1 MDTVALARDRQSS
14 LARLMLFALLA
25 SESTLRSATCTIST
39 RRREYRSQSWPIYP
53 HRSRY
58 LFPYCGPPVRL
69 ANSFR
74 APAISSRPPVG
85 SGAARSLGH
94 RAFGT
99 KAKLNC
105 YPPESQVAFVRRL
118 STTAAQRNQPANPQE
133 TRHESGSRQTSRF
146 LVPHLSQAAAG
157 TERTPLYRKDCR
169 KPICPNLL
177 LVLGLETAGLHL
189 ILNHWSRTAAW
200 IATALGLYGTV
211 LAAGLY
217 RSLNERPHLL
227 TPESLTLRM
236 GLLSELRVEREQST
250 RHLAHV
256 LSR

>member
-53 HRSRY
+53 HRSRH

-99 KAKLNC
+99 NAKLNC

-118 STTAAQRNQPANPQE
+118 STTAAQRNQPAKPQE
-133 TRHESGSRQTSRF
+133 TRRESGSRQTSRF

-177 LVLGLETAGLHL
+177 FRSWPRNRRLAPHSQSLVPHGSLDCDGARPLRHSPCCRL
-189 ILNHWSRTAAW
+189 ISVPQRTSAFTHSGVTHTPNGPAFGASRRA
-200 IATALGLYGTV
+200 
-211 LAAGLY
+211 
-217 RSLNERPHLL
+217 
-227 TPESLTLRM
+227 
-236 GLLSELRVEREQST
+236 
-250 RHLAHV
+250 
-256 LSR
+256 